1 MIRLDVARS
10 TESMPDV
17 DKGVLYSILKT
28 YAFYNP
34 EIQYCQGMNY
44 ITGFLLQVLKD
55 EEMAFKA
62 LQQLAVK

>member
-1 MIRLDVARS
+1 
-10 TESMPDV
+10 MPDV